1 MEQLVP
7 YWALFCTT
15 KTFIEEFM
23 ANQEAL
29 NKSAFVR
36 PNWPCEQLPQC
47 LLDADNYLQDIEYE
61 VAEEAQGAAGG
72 SDVLTH
78 TVVRYL
84 EKIQSFLDQNVDDAA
99 EMDIIDRASQK

>member
-1 MEQLVP
+1 MLYFTP
-7 YWALFCTT
+7 
-15 KTFIEEFM
+15 
-23 ANQEAL
+23 EAL
-29 NKSAFVR
+29 NESAFVR

-47 LLDADNYLQDIEYE
+47 LLDAENYLQDIEYE
-61 VAEEAQGAAGG
+61 VAEEAQGAAGRG

-84 EKIQSFLDQNVDDAA
+84 EKMQSFLYQNLDDAA